1 MEVAEEK
8 ELVTLEGNNET
19 GSFKKE
25 YRIQTL

>member
-8 ELVTLEGNNET
+8 ELVTPEGNKET